1 MRNWRWQV
9 EKTKRLLFAKR
20 LKVLREIAR
29 WTPDQMASELKIP
42 VAQYSLLESGILP
55 IHKATIRAVQQTM
68 VESGIYA
75 DDKLV
80 YQGSD

>member
-1 MRNWRWQV
+1 
-9 EKTKRLLFAKR
+9 
-20 LKVLREIAR
+20 
-29 WTPDQMASELKIP
+29 MASELKIP

>member
-1 MRNWRWQV
+1 M